1 MIDAETTTLKLIL
14 TAAMREFLTK
24 GFRAAS
30 LRNIVKTAGVTTGA
44 FMAISTARKIY
55 LKRW

>member
-24 GFRAAS
+24 GFRAEEHCQDS
-30 LRNIVKTAGVTTGA
+30 GGYDRRFLWLFRQQGRFI
-44 FMAISTARKIY
+44 
-55 LKRW
+55 